1 MNFATIIAALIGLLI
16 GGFPGLLLGAA
27 IGYGISHMLRRS
39 VLGRVTTIRSQF
51 VESTF
56 AVMGAMCKADGLV
69 TENEIRAAEQVFDRL
84 HLRGE
89 QREVAKAAF
98 NRGKADGFD
107 LDAEIAAVR
116 NVVHGQRALL
126 QVFLQ
131 VQLWAIAADGVLH
144 EEERQLL
151 LHVARGL
158 GLPDEEV
165 QRLEAMLHG
174 GAGGAAAQ
182 DNRQP
187 LEEAYEI
194 LGVDPSASDAEVK
207 KAYRRLMSQHHPDKL
222 ASRGLPESM
231 REVAEQRT
239 HEIRK
244 AYERITEARQGA

>member
-1 MNFATIIAALIGLLI
+1 MSFPVIIGGLIGLFV

-27 IGYGISHMLRRS
+27 IGYAVGQLLRRS
-39 VLGRVTTIRSQF
+39 LLGRVTAVRGQF

-69 TENEIRAAEQVFDRL
+69 TGNEIRAAEQVFDRL

-89 QREVAKAAF
+89 QRDIAKAAF
-98 NRGKADGFD
+98 NRGKADDFD
-107 LDAEIAAVR
+107 LDAEIAVLKQA
-116 NVVHGQRALL
+116 VHGQRALL

-144 EEERQLL
+144 EEERELL

-158 GLPDEEV
+158 DLPDAEV

-174 GAGGAAAQ
+174 GAGAAADSGQ
-182 DNRQP
+182 S
-187 LEEAYEI
+187 LEEAYDI
-194 LGVDPSASDAEVK
+194 LGVDASASDAEVK

-244 AYERITEARQGA
+244 AYERVTEARQKA